1 MSKNI
6 LGQTFGNVSL
16 DLTTSDLTSDKL
28 TGTSEING
36 TYLTANRGLTT
47 DSNKKLVSTTATATE
62 IEFLQGV
69 SSNIQT
75 QLNAKQPEITT
86 TARLNANLINDG
98 SVSNAEFNTLDGIDT
113 TQNIKTQ
120 LDAKLSSSTATL
132 TFFTNIAA
140 QDKHPLIDSDN
151 RLNAN
156 LIGANGNISNTEY

>member
-6 LGQTFGNVSL
+6 LGQTFGSVNL

-75 QLNAKQPEITT
+75 QLMRNNQK
-86 TARLNANLINDG
+86 
-98 SVSNAEFNTLDGIDT
+98 
-113 TQNIKTQ
+113 
-120 LDAKLSSSTATL
+120 
-132 TFFTNIAA
+132 
-140 QDKHPLIDSDN
+140 
-151 RLNAN
+151 
-156 LIGANGNISNTEY
+156 